1 MNHIPIQSLP
11 AGDGHYTFA
20 DEEHLDAADKQQ
32 ILIDWRRFIA
42 GGFRKSCFTERL
54 YDFLCNS
61 CAFIAR
67 RNRTT
72 FWAAYFNGETIRLR
86 LFLNQ
91 FGGNRNSVDYNTG
104 AWLDGPASDL
114 KQAMCRE
121 VARLY
126 TPLLRVLEDL
136 ELKHADLG
144 RAWQKFALTGEIP
157 DPGYPPSYVIG
168 ENTRNLLAYAAQI
181 TLDHSKQYPQEK
193 GHDLHK

>member
-1 MNHIPIQSLP
+1 MTNIPVQSLP
-11 AGDGHYTFA
+11 AGNSQYTFA
-20 DEEHLDAADKQQ
+20 DEEYLEAADKQQ
-32 ILIDWRRFIA
+32 ILADWRRFIA
-42 GGFRKSCFTERL
+42 SGFRKSCFTERL

-67 RNRTT
+67 RNRSI

-91 FGGNRNSVDYNTG
+91 FGGNRNSVDYNTE

-136 ELKHADLG
+136 ELKHTDLG
-144 RAWQKFALTGEIP
+144 RAWQKFALDSGIP
-157 DPGYPPSYVIG
+157 DPGYPPYYVIS
-168 ENTRNLLAYAAQI
+168 ENTRNLLAYAARV
-181 TLDHSKQYPQEK
+181 TRLPQTISTGE
-193 GHDLHK
+193 GA